1 MSAFLEP
8 AAGPSDVAA
17 GRREDVKVDVC
28 VLTYRR
34 PQSLLRLLGALQEL
48 RFPDEPPELRVLVV
62 DNDPEESAR
71 KLCEDARSWLSAP
84 LVYIVEKRRGIPQA
98 RNAAL
103 AASLAHSHFL
113 AFVDDDEVPEPDWLA
128 ELLRVQRA
136 ADADAVAGPVLPRF
150 EPGAARWL
158 TRGGLFERPR
168 HATGARID
176 YAYTCNVL
184 VRTAALA
191 QMDAFFDERLALS
204 GGSDSEFFER
214 FAASGRRIVW
224 ADAAIAHEW
233 VPASRVS
240 VRWLLA
246 RAFRVGCSSAADRV
260 APGFA
265 QAHRVRGFSPTA
277 AGAFS
282 KGRCCWGSPRW
293 GAGSRRCALSAS
305 SGTEPADST
314 ALAASPTRSTA
325 RSTVPR
331 PSRPFPGFSGG

>member
-1 MSAFLEP
+1 MSSRTGARSRSCACSVHSRSCVSRTSL
-8 AAGPSDVAA
+8 PSCACWWWTTTP
-17 GRREDVKVDVC
+17 R
-28 VLTYRR
+28 
-34 PQSLLRLLGALQEL
+34 Q
-48 RFPDEPPELRVLVV
+48 
-62 DNDPEESAR
+62 SAR
-71 KLCEDARSWLSAP
+71 EVCEDARSWLSAP

-103 AASLAHSHFL
+103 AASLAHSDFL

-136 ADADAVAGPVLPRF
+136 RDADAVAGPVLPRF

-176 YAYTCNVL
+176 YAYTGNVL

-191 QMDAFFDERLALS
+191 QMDALFDERLALS

-224 ADAAIAHEW
+224 ADAAIAHES

-246 RAFRVGCSSAADRV
+246 RAFRVGCSSVRIEWRRASPGASGAWLLANGCWCILKGALLLGLAALRGRV
-260 APGFA
+260 AAVRALCLVWYGAGRLHGLGGFA
-265 QAHRVRGFSPTA
+265 YEEYRTIH
-277 AGAFS
+277 
-282 KGRCCWGSPRW
+282 GS
-293 GAGSRRCALSAS
+293 
-305 SGTEPADST
+305 
-314 ALAASPTRSTA
+314 
-325 RSTVPR
+325 
-331 PSRPFPGFSGG
+331 

>member
-1 MSAFLEP
+1 VP
-8 AAGPSDVAA
+8 TAGTSDAAA

-103 AASLAHSHFL
+103 VASLSHCHFL

-136 ADADAVAGPVLPRF
+136 GDADAVAGPVLPRF

-158 TRGGLFERPR
+158 TRGGLFEQPR

-176 YAYTCNVL
+176 YAYTGNVL

-191 QMDAFFDERLALS
+191 QMDAFFDEGLALT
-204 GGSDSEFFER
+204 GSSDWEFFKR

-224 ADAAIAHEW
+224 ADAAITHEW
-233 VPASRVS
+233 VPASRLS

-246 RAFRVGCSSAADRV
+246 RAFRVGCSTLRVERQRAPRARSVAWLLANSCWCIVKGVLLLAPAALRGR
-260 APGFA
+260 AA
-265 QAHRVRGFSPTA
+265 AVRA
-277 AGAFS
+277 L
-282 KGRCCWGSPRW
+282 RLVWY
-293 GAGSRRCALSAS
+293 GAGRLY
-305 SGTEPADST
+305 G
-314 ALAASPTRSTA
+314 L
-325 RSTVPR
+325 
-331 PSRPFPGFSGG
+331 GGYSYEEYRTIHGA

>member
-1 MSAFLEP
+1 MAYEARVP
-8 AAGPSDVAA
+8 VTGAGRQDAAA
-17 GRREDVKVDVC
+17 GRREDLKVDIC

-48 RFPDEPPELRVLVV
+48 RFPHEPPELRVLVV
-62 DNDPEESAR
+62 DNDPERSAR
-71 KLCEDARSWLSAP
+71 EVCEDADSWLSAQ

-103 AASLAHSHFL
+103 ATSLAHSDFL

-128 ELLRVQRA
+128 ELLRVQQARH
-136 ADADAVAGPVLPRF
+136 ADAVAGPVLPRF

-168 HATGARID
+168 HTTGVRID
-176 YAYTCNVL
+176 YAYTGNVL

-191 QMDAFFDERLALS
+191 QMDALFDERLALS

-224 ADAAIAHEW
+224 ADAAIAHES

-246 RAFRVGCSSAADRV
+246 RAFREGCSSARIERRRASSRRSRAWLLANGCWCILKGALRLGLAALGGRV
-260 APGFA
+260 AAVRTLCLVWYGAGRLHGFGGFA
-265 QAHRVRGFSPTA
+265 YDEYRTIH
-277 AGAFS
+277 
-282 KGRCCWGSPRW
+282 GS
-293 GAGSRRCALSAS
+293 
-305 SGTEPADST
+305 
-314 ALAASPTRSTA
+314 
-325 RSTVPR
+325 
-331 PSRPFPGFSGG
+331 

>member
-1 MSAFLEP
+1 MPAFLEP
-8 AAGPSDVAA
+8 AAGRGDAAA
-17 GRREDVKVDVC
+17 GRRENEKVDVC
-28 VLTYRR
+28 VLAYRR

-71 KLCEDARSWLSAP
+71 EVCEDARSWLSAP

-103 AASLAHSHFL
+103 AASLAHSDFL
-113 AFVDDDEVPEPDWLA
+113 AFVDDDEMPEPDWLA

-136 ADADAVAGPVLPRF
+136 RNADAVAGPVLPRF

-158 TRGGLFERPR
+158 TRGGLFEQTR

-176 YAYTCNVL
+176 YAYTNNVL

-191 QMDAFFDERLALS
+191 QMDALFDERLALS
-204 GGSDSEFFER
+204 GGSDSEFFAR

-246 RAFRVGCSSAADRV
+246 RGFRVGCSSARV
-260 APGFA
+260 ERRRASPRRSDAWILANGCWCMLKGALLLGFA
-265 QAHRVRGFSPTA
+265 VLQGRPAAVRA
-277 AGAFS
+277 L
-282 KGRCCWGSPRW
+282 RLLCY
-293 GAGSRRCALSAS
+293 GAGRLY
-305 SGTEPADST
+305 G
-314 ALAASPTRSTA
+314 LG
-325 RSTVPR
+325 
-331 PSRPFPGFSGG
+331 GFVYEEYRTLHGS

>member
-1 MSAFLEP
+1 
-8 AAGPSDVAA
+8 
-17 GRREDVKVDVC
+17 VKVDVC

-48 RFPDEPPELRVLVV
+48 RFPNEPPELRVLVV
-62 DNDPEESAR
+62 DNDPQESAR
-71 KLCEDARSWLSAP
+71 QVCEDARSWLSAS

-103 AASLAHSHFL
+103 AASLACSDFL

-136 ADADAVAGPVLPRF
+136 RNADAVAGPVLPRF

-168 HATGARID
+168 HATGTRID
-176 YAYTCNVL
+176 YAYTGNVL

-191 QMDAFFDERLALS
+191 QMDAFFDERLALT
-204 GGSDSEFFER
+204 GGSDSEFFAR

-224 ADAAIAHEW
+224 ADSAIAHES

-240 VRWLLA
+240 VRWLLT
-246 RAFRVGCSSAADRV
+246 RAFRVGCSSARIERHRASPRRSGAWLFANGCWCV
-260 APGFA
+260 LKGALMLGLAAPRGRA
-265 QAHRVRGFSPTA
+265 ATVRALHLVWYGAGRLHGLGGFSYDEYRTIH
-277 AGAFS
+277 
-282 KGRCCWGSPRW
+282 GS
-293 GAGSRRCALSAS
+293 
-305 SGTEPADST
+305 
-314 ALAASPTRSTA
+314 
-325 RSTVPR
+325 
-331 PSRPFPGFSGG
+331 

>member
-1 MSAFLEP
+1 MPALIKP
-8 AAGPSDVAA
+8 AAGPGDAAA

-34 PQSLLRLLGALQEL
+34 PQSLMRLLGALQEL
-48 RFPDEPPELRVLVV
+48 RFPDEPPALRVVVV
-62 DNDPEESAR
+62 DNDPEGSAR
-71 KLCEDARSWLSAP
+71 EVCEDARSWLSAP

-113 AFVDDDEVPEPDWLA
+113 AFADDDEVPEPDWLA
-128 ELLRVQRA
+128 ELLRVQHARN
-136 ADADAVAGPVLPRF
+136 ADAVAGPVLPRF

-176 YAYTCNVL
+176 TAYTCNVL

-191 QMDAFFDERLALS
+191 QMDALFDERLALS

-224 ADAAIAHEW
+224 ADTAVVHEW
-233 VPASRVS
+233 VPASRLS

-246 RAFRVGCSSAADRV
+246 RAFRVGCASAGIERRRVVPRRSRTWHLANGCWCILKGALLLGLAALRGRV
-260 APGFA
+260 AAVRALRLVWYGAGRLHGLRGFA
-265 QAHRVRGFSPTA
+265 YEEYRTIHVA
-277 AGAFS
+277 
-282 KGRCCWGSPRW
+282 
-293 GAGSRRCALSAS
+293 
-305 SGTEPADST
+305 
-314 ALAASPTRSTA
+314 
-325 RSTVPR
+325 
-331 PSRPFPGFSGG
+331 